1 MLQRHEFRAAVKKR
15 PTERQDGFSLPEVA
29 VALSLF
35 SIVVLGVLGGIV
47 SAAEAQRDTRAE
59 LQSLRLLDRMME
71 ELQAVAFDG
80 LIGLDSTFVT
90 QNNHRADLT
99 VVQLEPGLIQVQVD
113 VTSSQFP
120 SVSHVGV
127 LLIADPD

>member
-1 MLQRHEFRAAVKKR
+1 MLQRDEFRAVRKR
-15 PTERQDGFSLPEVA
+15 PAERRDGCSLPEVA

-59 LQSLRLLDRMME
+59 LQSIRLLDRMME

-90 QNNHRADLT
+90 QNSHRADLT

>member
-1 MLQRHEFRAAVKKR
+1 MSQRDEFRAVKKR
-15 PTERQDGFSLPEVA
+15 PSERQSGFSLLEVA

-35 SIVVLGVLGGIV
+35 SVVILGVLGGIV
-47 SAAEAQRDTRAE
+47 SGSEVQRDTRAE
-59 LQSLRLLDRMME
+59 LQSIGLLDRLME
-71 ELQAVAFDG
+71 ELQTVAFDG
-80 LIGLDSTFVT
+80 LIGFDGTFVT
-90 QNNHRADLT
+90 QNSHRADLT

-120 SVSHVGV
+120 SVSNLGV